1 MRTLIWGMAVA
12 ALDALLA
19 VLQPT
24 GLRIT
29 RLRRWRGDCD
39 VARLLAVADTK
50 LRRAGARR
58 ARP

>member
-1 MRTLIWGMAVA
+1 MRSLIWGAAVA
-12 ALDALLA
+12 ALDALVWL
-19 VLQPT
+19 LQPT

-39 VARLLAVADTK
+39 VARLLAVAEAK
-50 LRRAGARR
+50 LRRAGARG

>member
-1 MRTLIWGMAVA
+1 MRTLMWGTAVA
-12 ALDALLA
+12 ILNALVA

-39 VARLLAVADTK
+39 VARLLAVADAK
-50 LRRAGARR
+50 LRQGAARR
-58 ARP
+58 AAP